1 MNIFITGST
10 GYIGGSL
17 SVYLHG
23 AGHRIRGLVRHPD
36 KAGLLTARGIDPVI
50 GDLSDRELLTREAQQ
65 ADAVINA
72 ANSDDL
78 NTVETLLTALRG
90 SGKPLIHTSGTSV
103 IADMSDGDKVN
114 DTRFDESSALLITPE
129 KQARRAIDEKILAA
143 QGIRGMVLCNSLIYG
158 EGKLPG
164 THSVQIPL
172 LINQARE
179 SGVMRIVGK
188 GANIWSNVH
197 IDDLCE
203 LYRLALEN
211 APSGAFYFVEN
222 GESSFA
228 ELGAALAKR
237 LGVQGPEGWPIEK
250 AAQVWGQT
258 RARYSLGSNS
268 RVISARARQELGW
281 KPRHNSVIQWILTE
295 MAIE

>member
-1 MNIFITGST
+1 MKIFITGST

-17 SVYLHG
+17 SVYLRG
-23 AGHRIRGLVRHPD
+23 AGHRIRGLVRNPD
-36 KAGLLTARGIDPVI
+36 KAGLLTARGIEPVL

-78 NTVETLLTALRG
+78 NTVETLLTALRS

-103 IADMSDGDKVN
+103 IADMSDGNKVN
-114 DTRFDESSALLITPE
+114 DTSFDENSALLITPE

-143 QGIRGMVLCNSLIYG
+143 QGIRGIVLCNSLIYG

-164 THSVQIPL
+164 TRSVQIPL

-188 GANIWSNVH
+188 GVNIWSNVH

-203 LYRLALEN
+203 LYRLALKN
-211 APSGAFYFVEN
+211 ASSGAFYFVEN

-228 ELGAALAKR
+228 ELGTALAKR
-237 LGVQGPEGWPIEK
+237 LGVQGPESWSIEQ

-268 RVISARARQELGW
+268 RVRSVRARQELGW